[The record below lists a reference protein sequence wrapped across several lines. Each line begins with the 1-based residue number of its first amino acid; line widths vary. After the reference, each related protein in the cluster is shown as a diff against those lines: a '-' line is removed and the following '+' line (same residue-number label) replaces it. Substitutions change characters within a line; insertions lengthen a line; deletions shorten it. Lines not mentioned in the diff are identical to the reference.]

1 MKKLILNDS
10 SSFEKR
16 MDPAVEHILR
26 LVNAKVHSRSAHTLF
41 ECVQFTVPAQTKEPF
56 HEANIRGGGKN
67 RSRRQ

>member
-26 LVNAKVHSRSAHTLF
+26 LVNAKVHSRSAPTFAEL
-41 ECVQFTVPAQTKEPF
+41 VQFTVPAQTKEPF
-56 HEANIRGGGKN
+56 DEANIRGRGKN